1 LALLNFLV
9 TMHLFKS
16 VYVQINIKFFHLV
29 CIVGLLFVPHGIP
42 EAIAQSSEYGRRL
55 EAEMR
60 LSPQDIDRFEKF
72 QPPEDNLKPLNPN
85 QTLDLK
91 TEDWLGNAVYA
102 TKDAGPYTLVVTL
115 IGKAT
120 AAGDVSTLWN
130 AGWRLGD
137 GAERTASFPGLSK
150 LSVKAGQ
157 RVEMTKAS
165 QPMRFKESQTIRPL
179 LALVRAKNF
188 AFEAMTVQ
196 VWSGVG
202 ENSSKDILLSFRWL
216 IGGLVFLLLRWW
228 WVKR

>member
-1 LALLNFLV
+1 
-9 TMHLFKS
+9 MHLFKS

-42 EAIAQSSEYGRRL
+42 EAIAQSSEYGRRI

-91 TEDWLGNAVYA
+91 TEDWLGNAIYA

-130 AGWRLGD
+130 SGWRLGD

-188 AFEAMTVQ
+188 AFESMTVQ

-202 ENSSKDILLSFRWL
+202 DNSWKDILLSFRWL